1 MHDLFALLF
10 SSDILN
16 NFLLKVWLI
25 EEISGFGGVFL
36 QWSYTATVLPKWKLT
51 VFNQRNRVLDVSKIV
66 CFHRFAKLRR
76 EDRQNQA
83 PLAER
88 QMTLWKQMCKRVSG
102 NSHEGGESGRKCFSH
117 CLHLITHRIS
127 QPSTQSLLKS
137 AFTCAVSQELFICK
151 TCLDSCLQADE
162 VEVISGA
169 QMCYQPCSA
178 RTRWVPALWWEAARG
193 PAPALQTQ
201 HVSGISSPVFPSLII
216 SFPGVA
222 ALSVSVKPKYFLA
235 TEESFWSSKWHC
247 KQTDELPSTAAGQQ
261 FAVERENAR
270 QRLLLLICC
279 AASRIEDSLLSVLHW
294 RHHPQLP
301 ISLFPPA
308 AKAIPV
314 LTESSAPSLLAAA
327 QWTSLGFIPG
337 LHIWACRGWDTL
349 PALFRQ

>member
-1 MHDLFALLF
+1 
-10 SSDILN
+10 
-16 NFLLKVWLI
+16 
-25 EEISGFGGVFL
+25 
-36 QWSYTATVLPKWKLT
+36 
-51 VFNQRNRVLDVSKIV
+51 
-66 CFHRFAKLRR
+66 
-76 EDRQNQA
+76 
-83 PLAER
+83 
-88 QMTLWKQMCKRVSG
+88 MTLWKQMCKRVAG
-102 NSHEGGESGRKCFSH
+102 NSHKGGESGRKCFSH

-127 QPSTQSLLKS
+127 QPSTQSLLES
-137 AFTCAVSQELFICK
+137 AFTCAVSQELFIWK

-178 RTRWVPALWWEAARG
+178 RTRRVPALWWEAARG

-235 TEESFWSSKWHC
+235 TEELFWSSKWHC

-279 AASRIEDSLLSVLHW
+279 AASRIEDSLFLSSTEDIT
-294 RHHPQLP
+294 P
-301 ISLFPPA
+301 SFPSPFFLQQQ
-308 AKAIPV
+308 K
-314 LTESSAPSLLAAA
+314 PSLCSPRALPLPCWLQLNGPAWVLSLASTYERAGA
-327 QWTSLGFIPG
+327 GTHFQHFSDNSKRWWLI
-337 LHIWACRGWDTL
+337 LVN
-349 PALFRQ
+349 